1 MSVDAFNS
9 KNHMHLAHVFPG
21 GIPRGESPA
30 RVGSAPGSNP
40 SCIISGYDPPLNLEM
55 SNSRLLCSVE

>member
-1 MSVDAFNS
+1 MNDVVSNKPRATMSVDAFNS

-40 SCIISGYDPPLNLEM
+40 SCIISG
-55 SNSRLLCSVE
+55 